1 MRTSLVRLALM
12 LVAALPCSS
21 FSSFSSV
28 ELSDA
33 AAHQI
38 ATRMERTVSIA
49 EVNLLRAVKA
59 NDRKQYPAIVEP
71 VHTALKAWPADH
83 IDNRASFPYW
93 GCKQFAVTF
102 LQAADIWRRSD
113 TSKSWRAGVMKNL
126 EADSKECAS
135 ALKSPDMSLKDIK

>member
-1 MRTSLVRLALM
+1 MKLLGLCGMLSTIMASALAAELRD
-12 LVAALPCSS
+12 ADAL
-21 FSSFSSV
+21 
-28 ELSDA
+28 
-33 AAHQI
+33 QI

-59 NDRKQYPAIVEP
+59 NDRKQYSDIVGP
-71 VHTALKAWPADH
+71 VHEALKAWPADH